1 MTSSTGRV
9 SRRTFLSGGTALLG
23 ATLLPASRLEKG
35 ASVANPVGHST
46 DLSFASALDAARAI
60 RTKGVSSAELT
71 TQQLDRIARYN
82 PPLNAVVTLM
92 REEALARARAADE
105 ALARGEWWG
114 PFHGVPCTI
123 KDTFQVAGVRTTSG
137 APQLA
142 NYVSRTDSVFVARL
156 RAAGAVFLGK
166 TNVPIWASDLQSYNE
181 VFGTTNNP
189 WDVTRTPGGSTGGG
203 GGAFG

>member
-1 MTSSTGRV
+1 MTSSIRQV
-9 SRRTFLSGGTALLG
+9 SRRTFLSGSTALLG
-23 ATLLPASRLEKG
+23 ATLLPTSRLEKST
-35 ASVANPVGHST
+35 SVANPVEHSS
-46 DLSFASALDAARAI
+46 DLSFVSALAAARAI
-60 RTKGVSSAELT
+60 RSKEVSSVELT

-105 ALARGEWWG
+105 ALARDEWWG

-142 NYVSRTDSVFVARL
+142 NYISSTDSAVVARL
-156 RAAGAVFLGK
+156 RAAGAIFLGK
-166 TNVPIWASDLQSYNE
+166 TNGPIWASDLQSYARRLDGRRSRS
-181 VFGTTNNP
+181 F
-189 WDVTRTPGGSTGGG
+189 G
-203 GGAFG
+203 GGAWLSRYR